1 MRNLKR
7 IQMAWERN
15 VVIKNQEELE
25 IMCAAGRINALA
37 LQAVREAIAPGVTTA
52 ALDKIAE
59 TVIRDHGAIPA
70 FLGYPGPTPY
80 PATINS
86 CINEEMVHAIPGQ
99 RVIKEG
105 DLVSI
110 DCGTVYEGFVADSA
124 FSVGVG
130 EVSAQVTQLIS
141 VAEKALE
148 IGISK
153 MQAGNRVGDVSAAIQ
168 KYVESFSFHV
178 PREYTGHGVGRKM
191 HEGPQVPNWGLPG
204 RGMVLRPG
212 MTIAIEPMVLV
223 GTPYTRVGPDQ
234 WAVSSVDKSLTAHAE
249 HTVAVTEGDPW
260 ILTKV

>member
-1 MRNLKR
+1 
-7 IQMAWERN
+7 MAWERN
-15 VVIKNQEELE
+15 VVIKTKAELE
-25 IMCAAGRINALA
+25 TMREAGRINAKA

-59 TVIRDHGAIPA
+59 SVIRDHGATPA

-86 CINEEMVHAIPGQ
+86 CVNEEMVHAIPGS

-110 DCGTVYEGFVADSA
+110 DCGTVYKGFVADSA

-130 EVSAQVTQLIS
+130 EVSEQVKLLLEVT
-141 VAEKALE
+141 EKALE
-148 IGISK
+148 LGIAQ
-153 MQAGNRVGDVSAAIQ
+153 MRAGNRVGDVSHAVQ
-168 KYVESFSFHV
+168 KHVESFGFHV

-204 RGMVLRPG
+204 RGMVLRAG
-212 MTIAIEPMVLV
+212 MTIALEPMVLV
-223 GTPYTRVGPDQ
+223 GTPYTRVQADQ
-234 WAVSSVDKSLTAHAE
+234 WTVSSVDQSLTAHFE
-249 HTVAVTEGDPW
+249 HSVAVTDGDPR
-260 ILTKV
+260 ILTLI

>member
-1 MRNLKR
+1 
-7 IQMAWERN
+7 MAWERN
-15 VVIKNQEELE
+15 VVIKSAEELE
-25 IMCAAGRINALA
+25 IMRAAGRINALA
-37 LQAVREAIAPGVTTA
+37 LQAVREAIVPGVTTG

-59 TVIRDHGAIPA
+59 SVIRDHGAIPA

-86 CINEEMVHAIPGQ
+86 CINEQMVHAIPGK

-130 EVSAQVTQLIS
+130 EISAEAQQLLDVTNR
-141 VAEKALE
+141 ALE

-153 MQAGNRVGDVSAAIQ
+153 MVAGNRVGDVSSAIQ
-168 KYVESFSFHV
+168 QYVESFGYHV

-191 HEGPQVPNWGLPG
+191 HEGPQVPNWGIAG
-204 RGMVLRPG
+204 RGMTLRPG
-212 MTIAIEPMVLV
+212 MTIALEPMVLI
-223 GTPYTRVGPDQ
+223 GTHRTRVQADQ
-234 WAVSSVDKSLTAHAE
+234 WTVSSVDGSLTAHTE
-249 HTVAVTEGDPW
+249 HSVAVTNGTPR
-260 ILTKV
+260 ILTQI

>member
-1 MRNLKR
+1 
-7 IQMAWERN
+7 MAWERN
-15 VVIKNQEELE
+15 VVIKSSEELE
-25 IMCAAGRINALA
+25 IMQAAGRINALA
-37 LQAVREAIAPGVTTA
+37 LQAVREAVAPGVTTG

-59 TVIRDHGAIPA
+59 TIIRDHGAIPA

-86 CINEEMVHAIPGQ
+86 CINEEMVHAIPGN

-130 EVSAQVTQLIS
+130 QVSAEVQKLLDVTNKS
-141 VAEKALE
+141 LE
-148 IGISK
+148 IGISQ
-153 MQAGNRVGDVSAAIQ
+153 MRAGNRVGDVSSAIQ
-168 KYVESFSFHV
+168 KYVESFGFHV
-178 PREYTGHGVGRKM
+178 PREYTGHGVGRQM

-212 MTIAIEPMVLV
+212 MTIALEPMVLV
-223 GTPYTRVGPDQ
+223 GTHRTRILPDQ
-234 WAVSSVDKSLTAHAE
+234 WTVTSMDGSLTAHTE
-249 HTVAVTEGDPW
+249 HTVAVTNGDPR